1 MAVQTQANANKN
13 TRTGRGSRRHRIEE
27 SARGVMTLYT
37 CMQGRRFLS
46 GLLAAAAAAAPASAV
61 VRFRG
66 CGGVCGCPLS
76 RVRLRLRLSAFA
88 GAAAQARL
96 RIPSCS
102 DNNAG
107 PKPFCPKLVSES
119 QYPMPEIGI
128 VVTIVRSHRTSISSN
143 GLAGVDDRI
152 FFFRTSCERD
162 VMSTWMITW
171 RWPTRPAWR

>member
-1 MAVQTQANANKN
+1 
-13 TRTGRGSRRHRIEE
+13 
-27 SARGVMTLYT
+27 MTLYT

-143 GLAGVDDRI
+143 GFAGVDDRI
-152 FFFRTSCERD
+152 FFKNKLRAGCYEHLDDHLALANQASLA
-162 VMSTWMITW
+162 MK
-171 RWPTRPAWR
+171 TRRGRLVAC

>member
-1 MAVQTQANANKN
+1 MKANKGN
-13 TRTGRGSRRHRIEE
+13 EGCPNTGQRETKTRTGRGSRRHRIEE

-119 QYPMPEIGI
+119 QYPIPVSNVDECQLVAIKQKG
-128 VVTIVRSHRTSISSN
+128 SHQNKTTTAKHIDDDGN
-143 GLAGVDDRI
+143 GNDDDD
-152 FFFRTSCERD
+152 TH
-162 VMSTWMITW
+162 
-171 RWPTRPAWR
+171 

>member
-1 MAVQTQANANKN
+1 
-13 TRTGRGSRRHRIEE
+13 
-27 SARGVMTLYT
+27 MTLYT

-128 VVTIVRSHRTSISSN
+128 VQR
-143 GLAGVDDRI
+143 
-152 FFFRTSCERD
+152 
-162 VMSTWMITW
+162 
-171 RWPTRPAWR
+171 